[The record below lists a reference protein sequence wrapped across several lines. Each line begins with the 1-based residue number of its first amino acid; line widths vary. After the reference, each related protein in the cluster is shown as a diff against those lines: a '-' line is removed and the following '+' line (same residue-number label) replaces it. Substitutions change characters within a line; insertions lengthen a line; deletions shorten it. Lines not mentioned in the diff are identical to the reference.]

1 MARATIQPNGAELR
15 LAPGIDPQTVLAAS
29 VGRLRI
35 SRFEV
40 ADPSLEEI
48 FIERV
53 GGSSLSAGAPAEAQR

>member
-1 MARATIQPNGAELR
+1 MCREANGAELR
-15 LAPGIDPQTVLAAS
+15 LAPGVDPQTVLEAA
-29 VGRLRI
+29 VKRLRI

-53 GGSSLSAGAPAEAQR
+53 GGSTLSAGAQAEAQR